1 MKIAFL
7 SFYSGVV
14 YRGVETFV
22 HELANGLVEL
32 GNDVTVYQLG
42 KKLPNS
48 KYKTVTIDVDVDWSK
63 KGSYVPFVNY
73 YCLRVK
79 KFTNKALKVI
89 AKDTDIIFPTNGQ
102 WQSVLCSLWA
112 KWNKKKIVIAG
123 QSGPGL
129 DDRLNLYS
137 MPNVFVAISSYAL
150 NKSRKINHFVK
161 SVYIPNGVSLEDFG
175 LQGETLQL
183 RLEKPIILCVSA
195 LVGWKRLDLIIKAV
209 SRLKNGSLLLVG
221 KGDQENNL
229 QKLGDK
235 LLPNR
240 FKILNFDHK
249 DMPKVYRS
257 ADLFTFSTV
266 PWESFGIV
274 LVEAM
279 ASGLAVVATDDP
291 IRREIVGDAGLFVDP
306 TDINAFAKTI
316 EKALNTTWGEK
327 PRKQAEK
334 FDWDKIALEYEKL
347 FTKLIARGSA
357 RELRDVL

>member
-22 HELANGLVEL
+22 HELANGLVKL
-32 GNDVTVYQLG
+32 GNDITVYQIG
-42 KKLPNS
+42 DELPNA
-48 KYKTVTIDVDVDWSK
+48 KYKTVSITVNIDWIK
-63 KGSYVPFVNY
+63 KGSYISFVNY

-79 KFTNKALKVI
+79 EFTQKVLKTI
-89 AKDTDIIFPTNGQ
+89 DKDTDIVFPTNGQ

-129 DDRLNLYS
+129 DDRINILTF
-137 MPNVFVAISSYAL
+137 PNRFIGLTEFQKNWAEKANPFIKVS
-150 NKSRKINHFVK
+150 K
-161 SVYIPNGVSLEDFG
+161 IPNGVSLEDFK
-175 LQGETLQL
+175 LQGQTLQL
-183 RLEKPIILCVSA
+183 RPEKPIILCVSA
-195 LVGWKRLDLIIKAV
+195 LVDWKRLDLVIKAV
-209 SRLKNGSLLLVG
+209 SKLENGSLLLVG

-240 FKILNFDHK
+240 FKILSFEHK
-249 DMPKVYRS
+249 DMPKVYKS

-279 ASGLAVVATDDP
+279 ASGLPIVATDDP

-306 TDINAFAKTI
+306 TDINKFANTI
-316 EKALNTTWGEK
+316 EKALNTAWGEK

-334 FDWDKIALEYEKL
+334 FSWDIISLQYEELFKKL
-347 FTKLIARGSA
+347 
-357 RELRDVL
+357 